1 MSQPAVARILSGFL
15 IDQAVDLE
23 PYGVFELAFP
33 VSIADDVL
41 AQLLDSGIM
50 ISGGDLWSKDE
61 QGEFRPKYD
70 NWFVNS
76 TDCTAGED
84 MTKLVKIWAGEF
96 FKHNKENSHNMVTFV
111 VNGEKVRR
119 AMPDGSQ

>member
-1 MSQPAVARILSGFL
+1 VSQPVISCILSGFL

-33 VSIADDVL
+33 ISIAEDVL

-61 QGEFRPKYD
+61 RGEFRPKHD
-70 NWFVNS
+70 NWFVNF

-84 MTKLVKIWAGEF
+84 VTKLVKIRAGEF
-96 FKHNKENSHNMVTFV
+96 FKRNKENSDNMVTFV
-111 VNGEKVRR
+111 VTVKR
-119 AMPDGSQ
+119 